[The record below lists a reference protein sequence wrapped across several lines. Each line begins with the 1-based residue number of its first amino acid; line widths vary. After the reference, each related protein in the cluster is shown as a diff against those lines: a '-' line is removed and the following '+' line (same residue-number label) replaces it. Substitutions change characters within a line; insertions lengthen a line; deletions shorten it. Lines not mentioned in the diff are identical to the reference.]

1 MKSWNHNCSTKI
13 RTKGIL
19 KPKHFNMIWQYW
31 INHFSEIPQSGDTGI
46 LSQQLSSLSPKW
58 RNWWI
63 RIATSWLMLF
73 GFIFVGYCG
82 PIAIVLLVLAIQI
95 KCFHEV
101 YVYFK
106 RIFSSRT
113 SHYFEIRIMVLGLAV
128 KIIFQIITI
137 GYMVYRNYELPW
149 FRTISW
155 YFLFCANYFFYGETI
170 NEYFGSVLEE
180 RFSFYIC
187 QCIKRLEWRF
197 LTICR
202 CA

>member
-1 MKSWNHNCSTKI
+1 MQKW
-13 RTKGIL
+13 
-19 KPKHFNMIWQYW
+19 Y
-31 INHFSEIPQSGDTGI
+31 FSEIPQSGDTGI

-101 YVYFK
+101 CINSK
-106 RIFSSRT
+106 GRLSRKT
-113 SHYFEIRIMVLGLAV
+113 PHYFQIRIMVLELTAS
-128 KIIFQIITI
+128 KTNIFQIITI

-187 QCIKRLEWRF
+187 QCMKRLEWRF

-202 CA
+202 SCA